1 MPVVAPPGRNPTT
14 EEAPCALAPS
24 RVELGPLVRR
34 PTITMQWFQS
44 GSPSSSTSFPSSSLL
59 RLPASAYLFTVSG
72 ERDRS

>member
-34 PTITMQWFQS
+34 PTITMQWFQV
-44 GSPSSSTSFPSSSLL
+44 
-59 RLPASAYLFTVSG
+59 FTAAVLA
-72 ERDRS
+72 